1 MKWTTIGRDFYPGYH
16 HLMQVIDQD
25 EIVQSEPLKTRYR
38 FILIDEEGGALQIG
52 GQCYSVTAP
61 SVIYLSEND
70 ALIPMSG
77 AEIKAKSVY
86 FHPQIVNRKYEF
98 PLLFDEE
105 ERQELTETDL
115 QDLWFMSS
123 FRDRSSCIPI
133 DPIYARHLSQI
144 MIEIHEQLTEQ
155 PDQSYKGTN
164 TVDSWTNDEIKP
176 IVQFLHTHYRQKI
189 KVEDI
194 TRTFHTNKTT
204 LNIEFKQAV
213 GHTMMSYLNSIR
225 MQMAA
230 SMLRNTTLL
239 ISEIMQMVGFQDSA
253 HFIRNFR
260 KYSGYTPSEYRTQ
273 FCWMLKKIYRKP
285 TESAVFRQT
294 FFIVLFITSISDFQ
308 LFTSISLCSNIFF
321 ETTISIKLT
330 KNWGEE
336 HEQTGKASENLDVG
350 CYYCCIASVF

>member
-144 MIEIHEQLTEQ
+144 MTEIHEQLTEQ
-155 PDQSYKGTN
+155 PDQSWPCRSRSYMLELLSLVRRVYDQSYKGTN

-273 FCWMLKKIYRKP
+273 FCWMLKK
-285 TESAVFRQT
+285 
-294 FFIVLFITSISDFQ
+294 
-308 LFTSISLCSNIFF
+308 NI
-321 ETTISIKLT
+321 
-330 KNWGEE
+330 
-336 HEQTGKASENLDVG
+336 
-350 CYYCCIASVF
+350 